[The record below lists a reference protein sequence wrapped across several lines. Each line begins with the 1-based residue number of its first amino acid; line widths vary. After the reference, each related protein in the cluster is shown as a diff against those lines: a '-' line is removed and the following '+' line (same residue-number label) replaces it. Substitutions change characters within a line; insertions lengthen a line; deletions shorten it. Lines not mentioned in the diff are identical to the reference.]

1 MKDSKKA
8 LPGEIASAGLAHGTA
23 LVIGADRHPSVPRRH
38 LEKNEATAEIEKLDA
53 AIEKT
58 EDELRQISEK
68 VRREMSEKEAEIFE
82 AHMLLLRDPSLR
94 EEVSALCLRERINIE
109 AAVEMA
115 IDSLSSAFLRLAD
128 PYFRERAADLRDV
141 GARLLNTFCKD
152 DSENGVGLRP
162 GCVIVAEELHPSLAA
177 QLTNETVRAVIV
189 EAGGQTAH
197 ATILTRAKRIPML
210 INVSEATSKIG
221 DGVELIV
228 DAYSGSVHLD
238 PGRELRK
245 KYETMDAELRDRRV
259 ALEES
264 IDYPAETRDGV
275 RIKLQANIG
284 NSLDAEEAARIRSDG
299 VGLFRTEFVFQSH
312 DDFPTEEEQTA
323 IYREAADILRP
334 QRIVIRTLDIGSD
347 KHLPYFPMPKEMNPS
362 LGFRG
367 TRVLLAH
374 PEILDVQLRAILRVS
389 ATHPV
394 AILFPM
400 VGSVETMRAAQ
411 AAVRRAKEVL
421 KAAKIAYNPEIPVGA
436 MIETPAAAI
445 MTSKLAI
452 EADFFSIGTND
463 LVQYLLTTDRTSASV
478 GQFYEPLHPAVLQR
492 LSSIAHDAD
501 KAGIE
506 VSVCGEMAG
515 NPAFVPLLLGLGY
528 RNLSVSTH
536 ELLEVKNAIRKVD
549 LKQARSLAEEILEL
563 PTIADIKERLHASVE
578 NVATSALSP
587 KIIP

>member
-1 MKDSKKA
+1 MKNSKNT
-8 LPGEIASAGLAHGTA
+8 LSGEVASTGLAQGTA
-23 LVIGADRHPSVPRRH
+23 LVVGADRRPGVPHRH
-38 LEKNEATAEIEKLDA
+38 LEKNEAATEIEKLDA

-58 EDELRQISEK
+58 EDELRRISKK
-68 VRREMSEKEAEIFE
+68 VRREIGDKEAEIFE

-115 IDSLSSAFLRLAD
+115 IESLSSAFLGLAN
-128 PYFRERAADLRDV
+128 PYFRERAADLRDI
-141 GARLLNTFCKD
+141 GARLLTNFRKD
-152 DSENGVGLRP
+152 DAEDGIGLRP
-162 GCVIVAEELHPSLAA
+162 GCVIVAEELHPSIAA
-177 QLTNETVRAVIV
+177 QLTNENVRAVIV

-210 INVSEATSKIG
+210 INVSDATSEIG
-221 DGVELIV
+221 NGVELIV

-238 PGRELRK
+238 PGPEVRR
-245 KYETMDAELRDRRV
+245 KYEAMDAEHRDRRE
-259 ALEES
+259 ALEDS
-264 IDYPAETRDGV
+264 IDNPSETRDGV

-284 NSLDAEEAARIRSDG
+284 NPLDAAEAARVRSDG

-323 IYREAADILRP
+323 IYREAAEFLRP
-334 QRIVIRTLDIGSD
+334 QRTVIRALDIGSD
-347 KHLPYFPMPKEMNPS
+347 KHLPYFPLPTEMNPS

-374 PEILDVQLRAILRVS
+374 PEILDVQLRAILKVS

-400 VGSVETMRAAQ
+400 VGSVETMRAAR
-411 AAVRRAKEVL
+411 AAVERAKESL
-421 KAAKIAYNPEIPVGA
+421 AAGKIAFDPEIPVGA

-492 LSSIAHDAD
+492 LGSIAHDAD
-501 KAGIE
+501 EAGIE
-506 VSVCGEMAG
+506 VSVCGEMAV
-515 NPAFVPLLLGLGY
+515 NPALVPLLLGLGF
-528 RNLSVSTH
+528 RSLSVSTH

-549 LKQARSLAEEILEL
+549 LKQARLLAEEILEL
-563 PTIADIKERLHASVE
+563 ATIAEIKERLHATAE
-578 NVATSALSP
+578 NDATSALSP
-587 KIIP
+587 KITP